1 DVADQR
7 RLDGSLLWRRR
18 DRPAG
23 REAVESVVEAVPVLR
38 PVGVEGI
45 GGHGPTGRRGRRSR
59 EGELHRPLRGGE
71 LDPLPGLV
79 RLLGGLHDRV
89 ARAPELVALRAP
101 LREEL
106 HVVLLRAHPAL
117 SEALD
122 PVAAGRCG
130 ADAAGRE
137 QTDEGVPAALLR
149 ADGEALL
156 DELPHVLE
164 GLVDAFARGVGAG
177 PQVAAGALLARV
189 EPGP

>member
-1 DVADQR
+1 RPPR
-7 RLDGSLLWRRR
+7 RGSSRGSR
-18 DRPAG
+18 RPARWRSNRCRG
-23 REAVESVVEAVPVLR
+23 CPGASRAPAGGCSSP
-38 PVGVEGI
+38 VEGI

-101 LREEL
+101 LRKEL

-156 DELPHVLE
+156 DELPKVSWTRSHVALE
-164 GLVDAFARGVGAG
+164 PVHR
-177 PQVAAGALLARV
+177 
-189 EPGP
+189 EPPERSWPG